1 MNIESLVCIQLES
14 TYSSFMELID
24 FVLRV
29 PVLVFETLLSSINKI
44 YEFVYKTLKSIFDS
58 LEKRVQDYLSILD
71 PYFKL
76 GGEINE
82 TLLACEPLFYG
93 YVGGV
98 EIEDPVTGEMITAY
112 EFFKRYVLTNGVSGL
127 VTKTRNLLEQKIRE
141 DIDEL
146 MKNEEYSLGWVEKE
160 LNILIGEYENF
171 LRSPIDSY
179 CSTFSITF
187 DSLFPWAE
195 RGAEF
200 FSKEANIFD
209 LIRFMNKFANCAFSA
224 CNLSASIKNRICDL
238 ENKIGISAASESY
251 VPGEKESEMINTK
264 YKVEEFISKLDLNL

>member
-160 LNILIGEYENF
+160 LNILIE
-171 LRSPIDSY
+171 SMK
-179 CSTFSITF
+179 TF
-187 DSLFPWAE
+187 
-195 RGAEF
+195 
-200 FSKEANIFD
+200 
-209 LIRFMNKFANCAFSA
+209 
-224 CNLSASIKNRICDL
+224 CDHQ
-238 ENKIGISAASESY
+238 
-251 VPGEKESEMINTK
+251 
-264 YKVEEFISKLDLNL
+264 